1 MQKLHKCDYHDNS
14 EKAEVVI
21 SRNLC
26 QASGHDLELFQS
38 PERGRIL
45 ASSNLITLG
54 DTSIT
59 IPTQTVQFT
68 ANQIPYQPGAS
79 LALPLLY
86 STNTAEQ
93 NLPGLTLN
101 VHFDASRLT
110 PSNTNGVLEQL
121 PASLTSN
128 RIAEDQNDLDD
139 DPLTSHFIELIWAD
153 FNGTFPG
160 QPLPA
165 VIATLGFH
173 TAPTTPDPITGED
186 PSTIVRT
193 TASDTAPNYSFLNS
207 STELRP
213 QRFHLD
219 VDGDGSVTAL
229 GDGLMVIRKLFGNAF
244 AGDALT
250 NKAVANNAS
259 RSTAEIHS
267 FLDEGIAAGRL
278 DIDRDGETTALGDG
292 LMIIRHLFGNAFSG
306 SALTSKAISTS
317 SQYYGLID
325 APDQISANIDALI
338 PTLSNQT

>member
-1 MQKLHKCDYHDNS
+1 M
-14 EKAEVVI
+14 I
-21 SRNLC
+21 
-26 QASGHDLELFQS
+26 
-38 PERGRIL
+38 
-45 ASSNLITLG
+45 
-54 DTSIT
+54 
-59 IPTQTVQFT
+59 
-68 ANQIPYQPGAS
+68 
-79 LALPLLY
+79 
-86 STNTAEQ
+86 
-93 NLPGLTLN
+93 
-101 VHFDASRLT
+101 
-110 PSNTNGVLEQL
+110 EQL

-128 RIAEDQNDLDD
+128 RIAEDQDDLDD

-160 QPLPA
+160 QPLPT

-267 FLDEGIAAGRL
+267 FLEEGIAAGRL

-317 SQYYGLID
+317 SQY
-325 APDQISANIDALI
+325 
-338 PTLSNQT
+338 